1 MAQNMAFEKQPLKS
15 FVRPRR
21 KKGED
26 RVFQKL
32 HDLKLSVQD
41 DRLSAS
47 FSHLQTLLKDNKG
60 TRHRLT
66 SNSGKQ
72 SEGP

>member
-1 MAQNMAFEKQPLKS
+1 MAQNTAFEKEPLKS

-32 HDLKLSVQD
+32 HDIKLLVQD

-47 FSHLQTLLKDNKG
+47 FFSSPNFTE
-60 TRHRLT
+60 R
-66 SNSGKQ
+66 
-72 SEGP
+72 

>member
-1 MAQNMAFEKQPLKS
+1 MAQIRPLKRALEK

-21 KKGED
+21 KKED

-32 HDLKLSVQD
+32 HDIKLLVQD

-47 FSHLQTLLKDNKG
+47 FFSSPNFTE
-60 TRHRLT
+60 R
-66 SNSGKQ
+66 
-72 SEGP
+72 